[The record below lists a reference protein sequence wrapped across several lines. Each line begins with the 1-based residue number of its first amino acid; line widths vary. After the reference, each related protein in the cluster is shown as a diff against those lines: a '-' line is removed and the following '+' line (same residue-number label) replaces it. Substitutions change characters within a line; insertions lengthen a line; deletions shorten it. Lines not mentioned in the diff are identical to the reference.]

1 VLPCVSLTPYFQVTN
16 AEIDADLDLQ
26 AQSTDTSLVRAVTI
40 GTETTGDASV
50 HLPPTSIDT
59 FQDKAARPLAWLPT
73 H

>member
-1 VLPCVSLTPYFQVTN
+1 MNRGREMTAVTLSIEADLPVTN

-50 HLPPTSIDT
+50 HLPPT
-59 FQDKAARPLAWLPT
+59 
-73 H
+73 

>member
-50 HLPPTSIDT
+50 HLPPT
-59 FQDKAARPLAWLPT
+59 
-73 H
+73 